1 MVQAE
6 NTGRRPGRRDPGEA
20 QGETPE
26 GVGKAQK
33 AGPGNKQGGQGRM
46 GQQTVRQ
53 GRKAA
58 GEGRQR
64 KQDGGQPRQG
74 RKPGQPIGNPDGDS
88 QPPVR
93 PFARAARLRRRH
105 RMLLA
110 AILVGLL
117 LPIVLTTV
125 YLFGFAKDQYASNV
139 GFTVRQE
146 EAGSASELLGGL
158 SAVMGGRSTAN
169 TDVLYEFIQSQ
180 EVVEQIMQRIDLVE
194 HYSRDWRS
202 DPVFSIWPNAT
213 IEDALWFWRRMVRI
227 SYDRNTGLID
237 VQARARDAHT
247 AQAIARAIVSESE
260 AMINALNE
268 AALRDTMAHAQRD
281 LEEAVER
288 LREAREAQAEFR
300 ARTRIVDPQADLQGR
315 MGVLNNLQQ
324 QLAEALIEH
333 DLLLQVTNETDPRVR
348 HALRRIEVIRDR
360 IAQERLTYAT
370 EDVTVIDT
378 DYPRLLAQFESLAV
392 DTQFA
397 EQSYTAA
404 LTALD
409 VARSNA
415 MRQSLYLATY
425 IRPTL
430 AQRAEYPQRL
440 LLVLLT
446 VFFLILVWSVVAL
459 IYYSLRDRG

>member
-1 MVQAE
+1 MVKAE
-6 NTGRRPGRRDPGEA
+6 KAGHRPDRGGPGETQDA
-20 QGETPE
+20 GPE
-26 GVGKAQK
+26 RAGDEELTEATEK
-33 AGPGNKQGGQGRM
+33 AGP
-46 GQQTVRQ
+46 VRQ
-53 GRKAA
+53 GGNAE
-58 GEGRQR
+58 GEGQKRKHGEGQSRHGQKSGQR
-64 KQDGGQPRQG
+64 GD
-74 RKPGQPIGNPDGDS
+74 DS
-88 QPPVR
+88 QPKVR
-93 PFARAARLRRRH
+93 PFAQPAKLQGRH
-105 RMLLA
+105 RLLVA
-110 AILVGLL
+110 FVLAGFL
-117 LPIVLTTV
+117 LPVVLTTV
-125 YLFGFAKDQYASNV
+125 YLYGFAKDQYASNV

-146 EAGSASELLGGL
+146 ESGSASELLGGL
-158 SAVMGGRSTAN
+158 SAVMGTRGSTN

-180 EVVEQIMQRIDLVE
+180 EIVEQIMRQIDLVE

-202 DPVFSIWPNAT
+202 DPLFSIWPSAT
-213 IEDALWFWRRMVRI
+213 IEDVLWYWRRMVRI

-237 VQARARDAHT
+237 VQVRARDAQT
-247 AQAIARAIVSESE
+247 AQEIARAIVSESE

-268 AALRDTMAHAQRD
+268 AARRDTMSHAQRD
-281 LEEAVER
+281 LEEAIER
-288 LREAREAQAEFR
+288 LREAREALAEFR

-324 QLAEALIEH
+324 QLAEALVEH

-348 HALRRIEVIRDR
+348 SALRRIEVIRDR
-360 IAQERLTYAT
+360 IAQERLTFAT

-392 DTQFA
+392 DTQFG

-409 VARSNA
+409 AARSNA

-430 AQRAEYPQRL
+430 SQRAEYPQRL
-440 LLVLLT
+440 QLVMLT
-446 VFFLILVWSVVAL
+446 VFFMLLIWSVIAL